1 MENQSKDNERNDTFN
16 SPEFIQ
22 FTADLIRTLYIFHI
36 LLSNILWNFGKTK
49 FRQILENW
57 FEPVIA

>member
-36 LLSNILWNFGKTK
+36 LLSNIL
-49 FRQILENW
+49 
-57 FEPVIA
+57 